1 MWSVS
6 YVTYVDII
14 SQVSLTR
21 SSIFLFFDLPTLKP
35 SMVKLRII
43 INILLTDRPDIILP
57 TAHTT
62 KSCLRLRRNEYEQAL
77 YQMKIVFKY
86 MQKDHPT
93 KTLLILISQKAYIQK
108 IKNYKK
114 LIFPLGI
121 SSVNVTKSA
130 VSKEI
135 LNGKLH
141 FFCAVTSMECKH
153 QKAVA
158 YMCVYLSNS
167 EVKCSQAMIYAV

>member
-1 MWSVS
+1 M
-6 YVTYVDII
+6 
-14 SQVSLTR
+14 L
-21 SSIFLFFDLPTLKP
+21 
-35 SMVKLRII
+35 KLRII
-43 INILLTDRPDIILP
+43 INILLTDRPNIILP

-86 MQKDHPT
+86 IQKNHPT

-121 SSVNVTKSA
+121 WSHLLKKS
-130 VSKEI
+130 
-135 LNGKLH
+135 L
-141 FFCAVTSMECKH
+141 MENFIFLCSAKH
-153 QKAVA
+153 G
-158 YMCVYLSNS
+158 M
-167 EVKCSQAMIYAV
+167 

>member
-86 MQKDHPT
+86 MQKDRPT

-141 FFCAVTSMECKH
+141 FFV
-153 QKAVA
+153 Q
-158 YMCVYLSNS
+158 
-167 EVKCSQAMIYAV
+167 

>member
-14 SQVSLTR
+14 SQVSLTW
-21 SSIFLFFDLPTLKP
+21 SSVFLFFDLPTLKP
-35 SMVKLRII
+35 SMLKLRII
-43 INILLTDRPDIILP
+43 INILLTDRPNIILP

-86 MQKDHPT
+86 IQKDHPT

-121 SSVNVTKSA
+121 WSHLLKKS
-130 VSKEI
+130 
-135 LNGKLH
+135 L
-141 FFCAVTSMECKH
+141 MENFIFLCSDKH
-153 QKAVA
+153 G
-158 YMCVYLSNS
+158 M
-167 EVKCSQAMIYAV
+167 